1 MNRNFI
7 TVQGNRWMLIIVKL
21 CAILHLISHLSIFI
35 SSLEFGTLL
44 HLWLYKQYMG
54 KKDNKRSIA
63 IKTSDEGEE
72 ISGTDRLQILT
83 FLRLFQT
90 GKMSSSRRNVGRQT
104 EKPRKSQVTWP
115 SLPFAGKEYCILSY
129 YLQKCWSLYLEK
141 KNNNRF
147 WVRRLL
153 DLSSETGP
161 WSFILTKQVTNI
173 CPTGSSCTVKHLNI
187 FTLISACTW
196 IQTKCFLLS
205 TNISITTFFTKDD
218 HFLLLSAPLYPSEI
232 YRNHPRLWATL
243 RARIIKD
250 CP

>member
-7 TVQGNRWMLIIVKL
+7 TVQGNRWMLIIDKL
-21 CAILHLISHLSIFI
+21 CAILHLVSHLSIFI

-141 KNNNRF
+141 KTTTTVFGSVDYWIFRVKRAPGHLF
-147 WVRRLL
+147 WQNKLL
-153 DLSSETGP
+153 IFAQPEAAAQ
-161 WSFILTKQVTNI
+161 WST
-173 CPTGSSCTVKHLNI
+173 
-187 FTLISACTW
+187 
-196 IQTKCFLLS
+196 
-205 TNISITTFFTKDD
+205 
-218 HFLLLSAPLYPSEI
+218 
-232 YRNHPRLWATL
+232 
-243 RARIIKD
+243 
-250 CP
+250 